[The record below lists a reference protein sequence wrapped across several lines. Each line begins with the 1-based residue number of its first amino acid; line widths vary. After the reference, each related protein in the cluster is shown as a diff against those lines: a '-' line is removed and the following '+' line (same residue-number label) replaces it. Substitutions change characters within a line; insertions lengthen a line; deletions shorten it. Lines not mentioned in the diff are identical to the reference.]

1 MLLGQWLETK
11 RIHAT
16 IVPYAD
22 DQKLTQ
28 ALSDGTVD
36 AIVAPGL
43 VMDSDAISITS
54 IGGGDYYF
62 AVTPKRIDL
71 LSELN
76 AALAEINTSDSNYS
90 RNLVT

>member
-1 MLLGQWLETK
+1 M
-11 RIHAT
+11 

-28 ALSDGTVD
+28 ALSDGTVE

-43 VMDSDAISITS
+43 TMDSDAISITS

-62 AVTPKRIDL
+62 VVTTKRIDL

-76 AALAEINTSDSNYS
+76 AAMAEIHEIIYLKSHHIFILCDMPAYS
-90 RNLVT
+90 M